1 VLLQVREYAETF
13 YSLATALPQV
23 WGGACPSIDS
33 YPYSATP
40 QSLLTQSIRE

>member
-40 QSLLTQSIRE
+40 RRRWRLSRR